1 MILEQMNNEYFSI
14 ICQHYITS
22 LLYSEKGKRTLLVHM
37 VVTTREEQID
47 IDKLYLG
54 DLSKSYFNKKTNYVI
69 ISDHEERSYL
79 LLAGSNRIP
88 TFGLCGYVAR
98 YGNPFYYHFFC
109 RYEIENFESEFSK
122 YFTGRKHVK
131 YNKEFINLLNKVQS
145 VSDKTLFNYEDFTNS
160 FCENWDYYIANDKI
174 NFKEKINIKIDD
186 YRNIYKKNFL
196 YLKLLSE
203 VNYGKANYINALIAT
218 LVSILAVILSML
230 ALFVG

>member
-1 MILEQMNNEYFSI
+1 M
-14 ICQHYITS
+14 
-22 LLYSEKGKRTLLVHM
+22 
-37 VVTTREEQID
+37 
-47 IDKLYLG
+47 
-54 DLSKSYFNKKTNYVI
+54 
-69 ISDHEERSYL
+69 
-79 LLAGSNRIP
+79 
-88 TFGLCGYVAR
+88 
-98 YGNPFYYHFFC
+98 
-109 RYEIENFESEFSK
+109 
-122 YFTGRKHVK
+122 
-131 YNKEFINLLNKVQS
+131 QS